1 MKPERSLQQGARG
14 RELWKSSFEV
24 NMRAPWPAGPGRP
37 DSGRE
42 RFALPG
48 ARRRQVLPWGLERS
62 TAAPLA
68 LEESPARGPEALV
81 SWSVR
86 VRMVQPLGTRFSRET
101 GPVRVCTEKGPMKS
115 TGSCGHGAGQSPN
128 LQAASPGVYVPA

>member
-1 MKPERSLQQGARG
+1 MVTEGWGGGEYEARALPSAGGPWQGARG
-14 RELWKSSFEV
+14 RELWKSSFEI

-81 SWSVR
+81 SWSVW
-86 VRMVQPLGTRFSRET
+86 VRMVQPLGTRFS
-101 GPVRVCTEKGPMKS
+101 
-115 TGSCGHGAGQSPN
+115 
-128 LQAASPGVYVPA
+128 